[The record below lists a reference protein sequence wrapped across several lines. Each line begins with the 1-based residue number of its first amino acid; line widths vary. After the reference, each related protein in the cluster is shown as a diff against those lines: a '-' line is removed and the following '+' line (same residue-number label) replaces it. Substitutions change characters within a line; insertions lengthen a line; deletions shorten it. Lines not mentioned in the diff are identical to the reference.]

1 MELGAHTD
9 PMYIHS
15 RVLTEYILCSS
26 ERRTAATMDH
36 GSWHVVERIRRPDRR
51 PPTAD
56 MPSGDAVDAQ
66 GYTCVSTY
74 LLTYIIHTATD
85 KSGQGDILGL
95 SASPWV
101 G

>member
-1 MELGAHTD
+1 
-9 PMYIHS
+9 
-15 RVLTEYILCSS
+15 
-26 ERRTAATMDH
+26 MDH

-66 GYTCVSTY
+66 GYTWVSTC
-74 LLTYIIHTATD
+74 LLTYTIHTATD